1 MTAVTIDYAPR
12 GAALEVFHRREPE
25 VLLDGPAGTGK
36 SRACLEKL
44 HLAAMKYPGMRG
56 IIVRKIRADLREAAI
71 QTFDDHVLS
80 PHDGVRKVGGD
91 NVSHYLYPNS
101 SRIVVAGLDR
111 DVKVMSSEFDL
122 AYAQEA
128 TELDEEEWEKL
139 TTRLRNGVMPY
150 QQLIADCNPQGPAH
164 WLNQRCNAGQTVRLS
179 SRHHD
184 NPRLWDGEHWTENG
198 RAYMQTLEALT
209 GARRDRLFMGRWVAS
224 EGMIYIDVWDPAR
237 NLIDNPWRGGLPP
250 VEWLRYWSVDF
261 GYTNPFVCQM
271 WAQAPD
277 GELYLYREVY
287 RTQTLVEDHARLLR
301 TLMAGDRAPSAIIV
315 DHDAEDRATLER
327 HLGMTTVAAKKD
339 VTLGIQA
346 VSERLRP
353 GPNGQSRLFIV
364 NGALVERDPRLV
376 DARKPTCTAEEI
388 ESYVWSDST
397 RREEP
402 VKADD
407 HGMDALRYAVVNR
420 DWDTDATLHVVGV
433 SGRASRGWVDPRYID
448 RDTHEAPSPGMVATR
463 LW

>member
-44 HLAAMKYPGMRG
+44 HLAAMKYPQMRG
-56 IIVRKIRADLREAAI
+56 IIVRKIRADLGEAAI
-71 QTFDDHVLS
+71 QTFDTHVLS
-80 PHDGVRKVGGD
+80 PHDGVHKVGGD
-91 NVSHYLYPNS
+91 NVRHYDYPNGA
-101 SRIVVAGLDR
+101 RIVVAGLDR
-111 DVKVMSSEFDL
+111 DAKVMSAEYDM

-139 TTRLRNGVMPY
+139 TTRLRNGQMPY
-150 QQLIADCNPQGPAH
+150 QQLIADCNPDKPTH

-184 NPRLWDGEHWTENG
+184 NPRLWDGEQWTEYG
-198 RAYMQTLEALT
+198 AAYMGALERLT
-209 GARRDRLFMGRWVAS
+209 GARRDRLFKGLWVAA
-224 EGMIYIDVWDPAR
+224 EGMIYLETWDRTR
-237 NLIDNPWRGGLPP
+237 NLIDNPWGGLPP
-250 VEWLRYWSVDF
+250 AEWERFWSVDF

-277 GELYLYREVY
+277 RELYLYREIY
-287 RTQTLVEDHARLLR
+287 YTQRLVEDHARQLQSLLAR
-301 TLMAGDRAPSAIIV
+301 DRKPSAIIC

-327 HLGMTTVAAKKD
+327 HLGMDTVAARKD

-353 GPNGQSRLFIV
+353 AMNGKPRLFIV
-364 NGALVERDPRLV
+364 KGALVERDPKLV
-376 DARKPTCTAEEI
+376 DAKKPTCTEEEI
-388 ESYVWSDST
+388 EGYVWSDRT

-402 VKADD
+402 VKEDD
-407 HGMDALRYAVVNR
+407 HGMDAKRYMVVNR
-420 DWDTDATLHVVGV
+420 DWPMSDALHVVGV
-433 SGRASRGWVDPRYID
+433 TGGRPSAWIDPRYV
-448 RDTHEAPSPGMVATR
+448 DTDTRSAPSPALVSQK
-463 LW
+463 L